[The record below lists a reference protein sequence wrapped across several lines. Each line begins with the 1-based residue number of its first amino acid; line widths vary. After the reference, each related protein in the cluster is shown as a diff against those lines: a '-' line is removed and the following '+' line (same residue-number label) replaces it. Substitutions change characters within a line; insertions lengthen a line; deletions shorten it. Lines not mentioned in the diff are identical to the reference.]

1 MRQQGGFGPHSAD
14 GISVPE
20 PLGVIPAL
28 FMTLYRKVQGV
39 VATDLLSGAG
49 GGKLA
54 ARIAD
59 AAYKLHRAN
68 LPFQRSHTMADE
80 LRVLRDRLRIVATF
94 NPQWAGRIDRILQG
108 CDRLAKTLPLPR
120 EPASIHR
127 DFYADQIIVS
137 GTRLFL
143 VDFDLCCRG
152 DPALDIGNFIAHLTE
167 YSLRRLGRPDALIDR
182 ELAAEQQYVQRS
194 GISSTTIR
202 AYATLTL
209 ARHIFISTRIA
220 DRQALTEALINLCE
234 SRLRCG

>member
-1 MRQQGGFGPHSAD
+1 GRARPLRQPAVQVEDERGAAGDTQMPRVAAALDPFIAQRMLSTALSSLDSLDSPRDLSLHAIRTVRHKPGQRCLIEYDVTSAGEKFTIMGKLNANGLDETGHCAWIWLRQQGGFGLQSAD

-94 NPQWAGRIDRILQG
+94 NPQWSGRIDHILQG
-108 CDRLAKTLPLPR
+108 CD
-120 EPASIHR
+120 
-127 DFYADQIIVS
+127 
-137 GTRLFL
+137 
-143 VDFDLCCRG
+143 
-152 DPALDIGNFIAHLTE
+152 
-167 YSLRRLGRPDALIDR
+167 
-182 ELAAEQQYVQRS
+182 
-194 GISSTTIR
+194 
-202 AYATLTL
+202 
-209 ARHIFISTRIA
+209 
-220 DRQALTEALINLCE
+220 
-234 SRLRCG
+234 